1 MASDT
6 SPHQN
11 QINALPA
18 PPLIQSLEPNYWNWN
33 WNWNWNLPQLTQ
45 NTVETS
51 TDTIKSL
58 IADESQE
65 LGLNDD
71 LYDDSYEGSYDE
83 SYDYSYDD
91 SSDAS
96 VIESALVLAVA
107 LQDALDKLLAPQV
120 PRKENPKFYGGE
132 NLQQDSLLSVLSF
145 ISFLLAD
152 SKVG

>member
-18 PPLIQSLEPNYWNWN
+18 PPIQSLEPNYWNWN

-51 TDTIKSL
+51 TETIKSL

-65 LGLNDD
+65 LDSSGDSSGD
-71 LYDDSYEGSYDE
+71 SSDDSYGEAYDE
-83 SYDYSYDD
+83 SYDD

-107 LQDALDKLLAPQV
+107 LQDTLDQLLAPQV

-132 NLQQDSLLSVLSF
+132 NHQQDFFLSVLSF
-145 ISFLLAD
+145 MGFLLAD
-152 SKVG
+152 DKVG